1 MLNILYAIYDIILHI
16 YRKIRNMLIGMKCK
30 KKSFVDA
37 GLIER

>member
-1 MLNILYAIYDIILHI
+1 
-16 YRKIRNMLIGMKCK
+16 MLIGMKCK